1 MEVGRVYKE
10 YAWEREKRVKDI
22 NEDMQMSKIL
32 ISYE

>member
-1 MEVGRVYKE
+1 MEVDRVYKE
-10 YAWEREKRVKDI
+10 YVWEREERVKDI